1 MKLKSH
7 KGFTL
12 IELLVVVAI
21 IGILASVVLAA
32 LGSARG
38 KASAAKAKSELSSM
52 RAQAEIYYISQTP
65 TNSYGITTNSCQLGM
80 FNDATVNGLDK
91 LVQAVLAFDASLQCQ
106 SIGTAWGVRSPST
119 TWCVDS
125 TGFSNNSASLST
137 TTAACT

>member
-38 KASAAKAKSELSSM
+38 KATAAKAKSEMSQM
-52 RAQAEIYYISQTP
+52 RAQAEIYYLS
-65 TNSYGITTNSCQLGM
+65 NGGSYGGSTTACSSDM
-80 FNDATVNGLDK
+80 FNTGTDSLDK
-91 LVQAVLAFDASLQCQ
+91 LVESVLDFDSSLQCE
-106 SIGTAWGVRSPST
+106 STGTTWAVFSPSL

-125 TGFSNNSASLST
+125 SGNSDDSSGQSGGV
-137 TTAACT
+137 CTLIP

>member
-38 KASAAKAKSELSSM
+38 KASAAKAKSEMSQM
-52 RAQAEIYYISQTP
+52 RAQAEIYYLSNGDYGAVTTACSAEMFQTG
-65 TNSYGITTNSCQLGM
+65 TDN
-80 FNDATVNGLDK
+80 LDK
-91 LVQAVLAFDASLQCQ
+91 LMESVLDFDGNLQCE
-106 SIGTAWGVRSPST
+106 STGTTWAVYSPGMS
-119 TWCVDS
+119 WCVDS
-125 TGFSNNSASLST
+125 SGNSDDSSGQSGGV
-137 TTAACT
+137 CTLIP